1 MPFACSPARLRA
13 RFTESRD
20 GSLVSGAGVAIAL
33 CRAGGFVAIT
43 TPQRPSLGA
52 SFSLE
57 ILGFGPRS
65 VLVHATVASHTS
77 EGVEFAIGEASAE
90 LEQLLESL
98 QPGNRRTA

>member
-1 MPFACSPARLRA
+1 V
-13 RFTESRD
+13 RFTEWRD

-57 ILGFGPRS
+57 IIGLETRS
-65 VLVHATVASHTS
+65 VLVHATVAAYTS

-90 LEQLLESL
+90 FERLVEALVGG
-98 QPGNRRTA
+98 PRRTA